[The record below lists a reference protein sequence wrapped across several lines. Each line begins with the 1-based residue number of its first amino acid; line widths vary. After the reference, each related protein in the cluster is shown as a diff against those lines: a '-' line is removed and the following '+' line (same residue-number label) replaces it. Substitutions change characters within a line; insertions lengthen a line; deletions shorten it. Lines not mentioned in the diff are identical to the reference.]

1 MKLLKVIATGF
12 KNCEDNFEISLVPK
26 ARKTTEDKEYELV
39 EIAEGLYTYSTV
51 GIVGKNASGKTSVLE
66 LMSLSYEILG
76 NLRVERKNYSV
87 SGVKFTLFFYYEGSI
102 YKYSLQLEE
111 NLLSGN
117 VIFKNQLIW
126 KKKYYKSKVNDIFED
141 EGFEQETSGN
151 VLPEDTSIVF
161 FVTKGIHPT
170 AFHFN
175 SLDVGQGAYGLT
187 FNALKNFNIS
197 NDVLMKII
205 RVFDENISSLEMVD
219 DNNFKLTFEGKEEVL
234 SAQDLYFRLSS
245 GTTKGIVLYILVV
258 LSLRDGFDLIIDEIE
273 NHFHKTLVENIITL
287 YKDKSVNKKNA
298 TLIIATH
305 YCEIL
310 DLFSRQDN
318 IYITKADKKVQIFNM
333 YRDFNVRTELLKS
346 KLFYNDVFKTA
357 VNYEA
362 LMDLKKELK

>member
-12 KNCEDNFEISLVPK
+12 KNCEDNFEISLVPI

-39 EIAEGLYTYSTV
+39 ELAEGLYTYSTLGV
-51 GIVGKNASGKTSVLE
+51 VGKNASGKTSALE
-66 LMSLSYEILG
+66 LLSLSYEILG
-76 NLRVERKNYSV
+76 NLRVGKKNYSV
-87 SGVKFTLFFYYEGSI
+87 NGIKLTLFFFYKDFI
-102 YKYSLQLEE
+102 YKYSLELEE
-111 NLLSGN
+111 NLLGDN
-117 VIFKNQLIW
+117 VIFRDQHIW
-126 KKKYYKSKVNDIFED
+126 KKKYFKSKVNYIFDDED
-141 EGFEQETSGN
+141 FEREESGN
-151 VLPEDTSIVF
+151 IIPEDTSIVF
-161 FVTKGIHPT
+161 FVTGGIHTT

-175 SLDVGQGAYGLT
+175 SMDVGLGAYRIA
-187 FNALKNFNIS
+187 FNAMKSFRIS
-197 NDVLMKII
+197 NEVLMKII
-205 RVFDENISSLEMVD
+205 RVFDENISDLEMLD
-219 DNNFKLTFEGKEEVL
+219 DNNFRLVFEGKEEVL
-234 SAQDLYFRLSS
+234 SAQDLYYRLSS
-245 GTTKGIVLYILVV
+245 GTTKGIVLYMLVV

-287 YKDKSVNKKNA
+287 YKDKSVNKKSA

-318 IYITKADKKVQIFNM
+318 IYITKADTKVKVFNM
-333 YRDFNVRTELLKS
+333 YSDFDVRTELLKS